1 MFRELEKKN
10 AMIDEMNRSNTF
22 SIRSEAEF
30 KPLRED
36 LAAKVNKLQ
45 SRIRELES
53 MQKTGDE
60 PAKTNPNGVD

>member
-22 SIRSEAEF
+22 SVRSEAEF

-36 LAAKVNKLQ
+36 LTVKVNKLQ

-53 MQKTGDE
+53 MQRTGDE
-60 PAKTNPNGVD
+60 PMKANSNGVR